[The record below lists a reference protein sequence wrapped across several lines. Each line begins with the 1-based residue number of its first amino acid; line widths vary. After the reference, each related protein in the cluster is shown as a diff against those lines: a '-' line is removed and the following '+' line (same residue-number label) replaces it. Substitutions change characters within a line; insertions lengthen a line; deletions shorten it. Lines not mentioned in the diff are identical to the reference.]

1 MNSHAVIHPYT
12 RLGNMEALEGAII
25 LERKLQVTSNN
36 MANLATTGFKSQGIT
51 FEEYLL
57 KEQDGTNRTAKGE
70 VTWADF
76 SQGPVRFTG
85 NPYDFAID
93 GEGFFVVQT
102 PAGRMYTRDGGFRLD
117 SEYRLVT
124 REGYPV
130 LGDGVPITL
139 EDTTGTG
146 AWLSEDGHFFVD
158 ETMTAK
164 LDVVTFADERALKRT
179 GGNLFRET
187 SGSGRAVPSEGTVKQ
202 GYVEDSNVN
211 SMREMVH
218 LIDLYRGYEMQQ
230 KALQAGDQLDSKAAN
245 ELGKAGT

>member
-1 MNSHAVIHPYT
+1 MKLQASIHPYA

-25 LERKLQVTSNN
+25 LERKLQVASSN
-36 MANLATTGFKSQGIT
+36 MANLETKGFKAQGIT

-76 SQGPVRFTG
+76 SQAPVRFSG

-93 GEGFFVVQT
+93 GEGFFVIQT
-102 PAGRMYTRDGGFRLD
+102 PNGQMYTRDGSFRLD

-124 REGYPV
+124 RQGYPV
-130 LGDGVPITL
+130 LGDGAPITL

-146 AWLSEDGHFFVD
+146 VWLSEDGNFFVD
-158 ETMTAK
+158 ETMTAR
-164 LDVVTFADERALKRT
+164 LDVVTFDNQAGLRRV
-179 GGNLFRET
+179 GGNFFKAT
-187 SGSGRAVPSEGTVKQ
+187 GSSGPAVPAETPVKQ
-202 GYVEDSNVN
+202 GYTEDSNVN

-245 ELGKAGT
+245 ELGKTST

>member
-1 MNSHAVIHPYT
+1 MKIQAAIHPYS
-12 RLGNMEALEGAII
+12 RLGHMEALEGAII
-25 LERKLQVTSNN
+25 LERKLQVCSSN
-36 MANLATTGFKSQGIT
+36 MANLETKGFKAQGIT

-57 KEQDGTNRTAKGE
+57 REQDGTNRTAKGE

-76 SQGPVRFTG
+76 SQGPVHFTG

-93 GEGFFVVQT
+93 GDGFFVVQT
-102 PAGRMYTRDGGFRLD
+102 PAGRMYTRGGNFRLD

-130 LGDGVPITL
+130 LGDGVPVTL
-139 EDTTGTG
+139 EDTTGSG
-146 AWLSEDGHFFVD
+146 VWLSEDRNFFVD

-164 LDVVTFADERALKRT
+164 LDVVTFDDPGSLKRI
-179 GGNLFRET
+179 GRNLFRET
-187 SGSGRAVPSEGTVKQ
+187 KASGRGLPADTQVKQ
-202 GYVEDSNVN
+202 GYLEDSNVN
-211 SMREMVH
+211 ALREMVH

-245 ELGKAGT
+245 DLGKTGG